1 MAPASSPARNTT
13 ARAILSGLAESA
25 TGISGRMPEA
35 LRRHTMQAIKSAN
48 TKPEMAVRRM
58 LQAAGY
64 RYRLHVR
71 DLLGKP
77 ALAFTG
83 RRAVIFAHGA
93 SRLRPRRTHA
103 EVE

>member
-1 MAPASSPARNTT
+1 
-13 ARAILSGLAESA
+13 
-25 TGISGRMPEA
+25 
-35 LRRHTMQAIKSAN
+35 
-48 TKPEMAVRRM
+48 MAVRRM

>member
-1 MAPASSPARNTT
+1 
-13 ARAILSGLAESA
+13 
-25 TGISGRMPEA
+25 
-35 LRRHTMQAIKSAN
+35 MQAIKS

-58 LQAAGY
+58 LQVAGY

-83 RRAVIFAHGA
+83 RRAAIFAHGA
-93 SRLRPRRTHA
+93 SRLRPGRTHA